1 MKRLVGLVFLKLF
14 GWKRSGEKPS
24 IDKYV
29 MLCVPHTSNWDFPVF
44 LAAIWSFRES
54 LNWLGKH
61 TLFEGPLGWFYK
73 AVGGVAVD
81 RSAPGGL
88 VQQLVSRFDEREFL
102 HLAVPPS
109 GTRGYRDHWK
119 SGFYRIALAANVP
132 VVCAFLDFKTKRCG
146 FGPMVYLTGDERA
159 DMDVIRGIYAGM
171 EGKFAEKTS
180 VIRLRGEDD
189 GIPTEAAGEPTVDG
203 SSTSAD

>member
-1 MKRLVGLVFLKLF
+1 MKRLVGLTFLKLF
-14 GWKRSGEKPS
+14 GWKQRGEKPP

-54 LNWLGKH
+54 LNWLGKN

-73 AVGGVAVD
+73 AVGGVPVD

-88 VQQLVSRFDEREFL
+88 VEQLASQFEDREYL
-102 HLAVPPS
+102 HLGIPPS
-109 GTRGYRDHWK
+109 GTRSFRDHWK
-119 SGFYRIALAANVP
+119 SGFYRIAMRANVP
-132 VVCAFLDFKTKRCG
+132 VVCAFLDFKTKTCG
-146 FGPMVYLTGDERA
+146 FGPVITLTGDEKA
-159 DMDVIRGIYAGM
+159 DMDRIRAFYAGM

-180 VIRLRGEDD
+180 TIRLRSEYQE
-189 GIPTEAAGEPTVDG
+189 PEARTDA
-203 SSTSAD
+203 

>member
-1 MKRLVGLVFLKLF
+1 MKRLVGLAFLKLL
-14 GWKRSGEKPS
+14 GWKRSGEKPP

-81 RSAPGGL
+81 RNAAGGI
-88 VQQLVSRFDEREFL
+88 VQQLIEQFETREFL
-102 HLAVPPS
+102 HVAVPPS
-109 GTRGYRDHWK
+109 GTRSYRDHWK
-119 SGFYRIALAANVP
+119 SGFYRIALAADVP
-132 VVCAFLDFKTKRCG
+132 VVFAFLDWKTKTCG
-146 FGPMVYLTGDERA
+146 FGPLVYLTGDQKA
-159 DMDVIRGIYAGM
+159 DMDVIRAFYAGM
-171 EGKFAEKTS
+171 EGKFAPKTS
-180 VIRLRGEDD
+180 GIRLRSEQQEGEDA
-189 GIPTEAAGEPTVDG
+189 PTSTEAPA
-203 SSTSAD
+203 